1 MTWQPE
7 LWAEAA
13 AFDYPEGSKTKAQR
27 IAAMQ
32 YGQAVIEADMAK
44 EMHSKPSQR
53 DSILIYLQ
61 AGNEITDIEALRLFQ
76 CRRLAARILEL
87 RKQGYDI
94 KSRMRPLMSGKR
106 VAEYYME
113 GLA

>member
-7 LWAEAA
+7 LWSTNVA
-13 AFDYPEGSKTKAQR
+13 
-27 IAAMQ
+27 
-32 YGQAVIEADMAK
+32 EADMAE

-87 RKQGYDI
+87 RKEGYDI

-106 VAEYYME
+106 VAEYW
-113 GLA
+113 L